1 MPVGEKRLNLAEFA
15 DEERDDGSQGDFG
28 RSGDAITYF
37 PEVCSMNL
45 SPQAPQVLLV
55 DDEVEILHETAAVLV
70 AAGYRCHP
78 CSTPEAAVELAQATT
93 PDLILTDMSLGSCN
107 GVQLCEEIRQ
117 RAELRDVPVMFL
129 SASQIPDIIRR
140 HNSVGS
146 AYYLRKPIDAV
157 VLVELIE
164 HVLCAPHAAAD

>member
-1 MPVGEKRLNLAEFA
+1 MPSGEETLNPAEFA
-15 DEERDDGSQGDFG
+15 DEERDNGYQGDFG
-28 RSGDAITYF
+28 RSGDAITYS
-37 PEVCSMNL
+37 PEVCLMTL
-45 SPQAPQVLLV
+45 TPQAPHVLLV
-55 DDEVEILHETAAVLV
+55 DDEVEVLHETAAVLV

-78 CSTPEAAVELAQATT
+78 CSTPEAAVELAHETA

-117 RAELRDVPVMFL
+117 QAGLHDVPVMFL

-146 AYYLRKPIDAV
+146 AYYLRKPIDAA

-164 HVLCAPHAAAD
+164 HVLCVPHGADS